1 MNNKQSFHSSVAYGA
16 KDTGGGGMKEIHKP
30 IKIKK
35 MKKRKEMVAINT
47 I

>member
-1 MNNKQSFHSSVAYGA
+1 MINSHFIAVLRMVQRIL
-16 KDTGGGGMKEIHKP
+16 GGGGMKEIHKS